1 MTRSV
6 DSMTRWVASEA
17 LLRAFLMERLG
28 AAAGERILELGCG
41 TGSLAIA
48 IAGGH
53 PPCCVVAVDADR
65 GAVDIAMA
73 REPDGVRWWPSFAH
87 DLPFADGAFDAVVC
101 ALLFHKL
108 SNEEKRE
115 SLNETFR
122 VLRPGGRLLLAHWRR
137 SRTPSRGGSAPG
149 AEGARAADSA
159 VPELIARA
167 GFQDVSAEGH
177 LAARLG
183 TQAVYRARRPDVT
196 SRAGTP

>member
-1 MTRSV
+1 MTRCV
-6 DSMTRWVASEA
+6 DSLTRWVASEA
-17 LLRAFLMERLG
+17 SLRAFLVERLG
-28 AAAGERILELGCG
+28 AAAGERVLELGCG

-53 PPCCVVAVDADR
+53 PRCCVVAVDADR

-87 DLPFADGAFDAVVC
+87 DLPFADAAFDAVVC

-115 SLNETFR
+115 SLNETYR
-122 VLRPGGRLLLAHWRR
+122 VLRPGGRLLLADWRR
-137 SRTPSRGGSAPG
+137 SRAPFRGGSAPG
-149 AEGARAADSA
+149 ARAARAADG
-159 VPELIARA
+159 VPELIALA
-167 GFQDVSAEGH
+167 GFQDVSAVGH

-196 SRAGTP
+196 SRAGTR